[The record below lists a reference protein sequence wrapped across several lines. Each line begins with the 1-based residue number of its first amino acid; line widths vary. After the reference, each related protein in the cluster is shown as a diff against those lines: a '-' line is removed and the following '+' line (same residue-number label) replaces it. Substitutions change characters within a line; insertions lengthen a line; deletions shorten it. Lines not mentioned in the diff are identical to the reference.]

1 MIPIIREEINPKQ
14 ALLHP
19 NSLATLQFL
28 SKIHNTTNH
37 YNFLCVS
44 LNNSSQKLYLSCV
57 LNDELE
63 ENVIALPRW
72 LSLTFKKVL
81 NSGESLE
88 NVNVHPIDISKD
100 LTIVKKIFLIKI
112 YGDVWIP
119 SSKSLYS
126 SYIQSSQRAK
136 SYNPDWHEL
145 ILSHFDG
152 QVVSKNSLLSDV
164 IMDHICV
171 FRVVSLQLSYNDDS
185 ALNVQ
190 DSSLIAKIDQHET
203 KVDITSSFVPRQL
216 TPIVGFTDES
226 DSLYQIISDSFL
238 NTEIHT
244 RLGIPETKT
253 LLIIG
258 SHGSGRKSLIQHVCN
273 KLSATLFMIS
283 LTTMIIKHDMFENI
297 DEYEENP
304 LRIMFTKAML
314 SIPSVIVIKDLD
326 ALAVNEQGYSIGEWR
341 TKVINMLV
349 REIRDIHKAE
359 QVFVIGLTCDK
370 TKLPRELCK
379 IEIFQQDFVLSIPSR
394 KQRELILSF
403 YLSKLKLSY
412 SCNQMIN
419 NYITKL
425 GLMTSGYV
433 PRDLKELCRL
443 AVLRSLNNVNK
454 NASDV
459 DLVEDLARLTINES
473 VSSNDGG
480 KGDHASL
487 SVIISWN
494 DFEYAMSIIFPSQ
507 KIEFESIL
515 PQRRWDDIGG
525 YEGIKKK
532 IKQIVEWPII
542 KHDAYKRLGVEPP
555 SGILLYGC
563 GKTIMVQALATES
576 YMNVI
581 CINGPKIYSKYL
593 GETENAIRNL
603 FKRARQIIPC
613 IVFIDELDSIAS
625 RREFSSDGTN
635 RINERVLSTLL
646 NEMDGRFDQLI
657 YIGLPNEFERF
668 DILQVISKKVSFGDN
683 VNLNELSKNTKMYS
697 GADLEIL
704 IRESG
709 LCSLRED
716 ILSTKI
722 NNKHIESTLK
732 KMNET
737 KTLDDNQLII
747 YENFCKSK

>member
-1 MIPIIREEINPKQ
+1 MIPLIKEGINPKQ
-14 ALLHP
+14 ALLNP

-28 SKIHNTTNH
+28 SKIHNTSKC
-37 YNFLCVS
+37 YNVLCVS
-44 LNNSSQKLYLSCV
+44 LNNSSQKLYLFCV
-57 LNDELE
+57 VNDELE
-63 ENVIALPRW
+63 ENVIALPKW
-72 LSLTFKKVL
+72 LSLTFNKVF
-81 NSGESLE
+81 NSDESLE
-88 NVNVHPIDISKD
+88 NVNVHPLDISIDD
-100 LTIVKKIFLIKI
+100 LPIVKKISLIKM

-119 SSKSLYS
+119 SSKSLNS
-126 SYIQSSQRAK
+126 SYMQSSQRAK
-136 SYNPDWHEL
+136 SYKPDWHEL

-152 QVVSKNSLLSDV
+152 QMVSNNSLLSDV
-164 IMDHICV
+164 IMDQICV
-171 FRVVSLQLSYNDDS
+171 FRVVCVELSYNDES
-185 ALNVQ
+185 LPVLKVQ

-203 KVDITSSFVPRQL
+203 EVDITSSFSPRQL
-216 TPIVGFTDES
+216 SPIVGFTNEF

-238 NTEIHT
+238 NTEIH
-244 RLGIPETKT
+244 RKLGIPETRT

-297 DEYEENP
+297 DEDEENP

-326 ALAVNEQGYSIGEWR
+326 ALAVSEQGYSIGEWR
-341 TKVINMLV
+341 TKVINLLV

-359 QVFVIGLTCDK
+359 QVFVIGITCDK
-370 TKLPRELCK
+370 SKLPRELRK
-379 IEIFQQDFVLSIPSR
+379 IEIFQHDLVLSIPSR
-394 KQRELILSF
+394 KQREEILSF
-403 YLSKLKLSY
+403 YLSKLKLSS
-412 SCNQMIN
+412 SCHQMMN
-419 NYITKL
+419 SYITKL

-443 AVLRSLNNVNK
+443 AMLRSLNNFNK
-454 NASDV
+454 KASNDV
-459 DLVEDLARLTINES
+459 DLVEDMAKLTINEN
-473 VSSNDGG
+473 VSSNDDYAGHVYL
-480 KGDHASL
+480 KNIHDLDIEKSIIKDIKQSILFFSL
-487 SVIISWN
+487 SGIISWN
-494 DFEYAMSIIFPSQ
+494 DFEYAVSIIFPSQ

-515 PQRRWDDIGG
+515 PQRRWDEIGG

-542 KHDAYKRLGVEPP
+542 KHEAYKRLGVEPP

-563 GKTIMVQALATES
+563 GKSIMVQALATES

-625 RREFSSDGTN
+625 RREFGSDGTN

-646 NEMDGRFDQLI
+646 NEMDGIQELKQVFVIGCTNRPDQIDDALLRP
-657 YIGLPNEFERF
+657 G
-668 DILQVISKKVSFGDN
+668 
-683 VNLNELSKNTKMYS
+683 NELIK
-697 GADLEIL
+697 
-704 IRESG
+704 
-709 LCSLRED
+709 
-716 ILSTKI
+716 
-722 NNKHIESTLK
+722 
-732 KMNET
+732 
-737 KTLDDNQLII
+737 
-747 YENFCKSK
+747 